1 MSSSI
6 SSSEHDAASIP
17 PAPASAARWGSFVRG
32 FVITAAAV
40 LVGTLALAFLID
52 PYDTGHTPLSLR
64 EGVRPQGP
72 RTAAA
77 SRGRDLA
84 FSAAIFGNSHVQLLS
99 PDALRADTGIPFVSL
114 IAPASGPKEGLVLID
129 WFLRHRREPARAVIV
144 GIDALWCTANPAMPN
159 DKPFPFW
166 LYSRSPTDYLV
177 GLLRF
182 DVLEEFQ
189 RRIVYLLTGK
199 GERARRDGYWD
210 YEPNYIG
217 MGYDTAPAKRAAL
230 EVIGESGGGNAKGP
244 YPAAQALEAL
254 MNTAP
259 GTALILLRP
268 PVYHKVLPI
277 PGSADAAADAGC
289 RDAFAALAARRPRT
303 ALIDWR
309 TDRPELRDPNRFFD
323 QTHYRQ
329 SIARLVEA
337 DIAAALAALR

>member
-1 MSSSI
+1 M
-6 SSSEHDAASIP
+6 AP
-17 PAPASAARWGSFVRG
+17 MPRAPASAARWAGFVRT
-32 FVITAAAV
+32 FAVTAAAA
-40 LVGTLALAFLID
+40 LFGTLALAFLID
-52 PYDTGHTPLSLR
+52 PYDTGRTPLALR

-77 SRGRDLA
+77 SRGRDPA

-99 PDALRADTGIPFVSL
+99 PEALQAGTGIPFVSL
-114 IAPASGPKEGLVLID
+114 IAPASGPKESLVLID
-129 WFLRHRREPARAVIV
+129 WFLRNRRAPARAVIV
-144 GIDALWCTANPAMPN
+144 GIDHLWCTANPAMPN

-166 LYSRSPTDYLV
+166 LYSRDRADYLV

-189 RRIVYLLTGK
+189 RRIVYLTTGR

-210 YEPNYIG
+210 YEPNYTA
-217 MGYDTAPAKRAAL
+217 MGYDRDPGKRAAL
-230 EVIGESGGGNAKGP
+230 ERPGESGGGNATGP
-244 YPAAQALEAL
+244 YPAAAALEAL
-254 MNTAP
+254 MNASP

-268 PVYHKVLPI
+268 PVYHKVLPL
-277 PGSADAAADAGC
+277 PGSADARADAGC

-309 TDRPELRDPNRFFD
+309 SDRPELHDPNQFFD

-329 SIARLVEA
+329 PIARLVEA